1 MGEVKCGSRRCSPLS
16 LSPRVLAQNSASLW
30 QSPGT
35 PKPLQR
41 VSGISFPTA
50 EALQAW
56 EREREEA
63 QLRDH
68 RRVGKVRWACGLAGT
83 CGAVGGHGV
92 TAASPQEQ
100 ELFFFHELS
109 PGSCFFLPRGTR
121 VYNALVAFIQ
131 VRSGAPR
138 RRPGKQGTQNCPH
151 IC

>member
-1 MGEVKCGSRRCSPLS
+1 MWGTISFSVSLSQESPEGGRSEVWFPLLHPLS

-68 RRVGKVRWACGLAGT
+68 RRVGKVRLGLVAWLGRVGQKGTWDNCGLPSGT
-83 CGAVGGHGV
+83 GA
-92 TAASPQEQ
+92 
-100 ELFFFHELS
+100 LL
-109 PGSCFFLPRGTR
+109 LP
-121 VYNALVAFIQ
+121 
-131 VRSGAPR
+131 
-138 RRPGKQGTQNCPH
+138 
-151 IC
+151 